1 MKKRPFFRMVSTLA
15 AIWVL
20 AQSGGV
26 LAYSVRQ
33 STIESEDDSRLTSL
47 HQLME
52 KQAFSTAADREK
64 AMEGAEYL
72 LFDSAYAA
80 VEGGTFPYPNSGG
93 YVMNVDDGIY
103 QVKVKAAGC
112 YAYSKYA
119 SYVSYGEFGEKC
131 WLRDGGGR
139 EITHTDELTGEILR
153 DFLLRYGQMGEHLRL
168 DGVHSVTFL
177 AGDEEGFYFTEYSS
191 DNDPF
196 IRLRYVTYEDFAAS
210 AQKENTAIW
219 FLDSNPME
227 NDEDS
232 GNILPQP
239 EEAQDIQVLVYLNP
253 SYSHQVELTVKS
265 GEAVG
270 ALPVPEGVE
279 GAVFAGWY
287 THAISGE
294 RVTEATVFQGIS
306 SVVLY
311 PRYQPVAAGER
322 HTVTLQNQQDGS
334 NLGICQAVNGDV
346 WNLPEPVMQ
355 GYVFAGWYDGE
366 GRLYRNG
373 DTIALS
379 GDMVLY
385 AAFEKSAAQTTITLQ
400 IGNPLMT
407 INGVEQ
413 MIDPQGTVPVL
424 RQDRTLL
431 PVRAVM
437 EGLGGTVEWDGA
449 NQAVSLTRGEQTL
462 FLRIG
467 STVAWDKDGA
477 RFILDSEPILL
488 NDRTMLPIRFV
499 VEYFGG
505 TVEWVG
511 ETQTVEIVG

>member
-1 MKKRPFFRMVSTLA
+1 MKRGWFGKLA
-15 AIWVL
+15 AVL
-20 AQSGGV
+20 AAVGILMQSGGA

-33 STIESEDDSRLTSL
+33 STIESEEDSRLASL

-52 KQAFSTAADREK
+52 NQAFSTAADREK
-64 AMEGAEYL
+64 AMAGVEYL

-80 VEGGTFPYPNSGG
+80 VEGGAFPYSNSGG
-93 YVMNVDDGIY
+93 YVTYVDDGIY
-103 QVKVKAAGC
+103 QAEVKAAGC

-119 SYVSYGEFGEKC
+119 SYVIYGDFGEKR
-131 WLRDGGGR
+131 WISDENGR
-139 EITHTDELTGEILR
+139 EITHTDELTGKILR
-153 DFLLRYGQMGEHLRL
+153 DFLLRYGQVGEHLRL
-168 DGVHSVTFL
+168 DKVHSVTFL

-210 AQKENTAIW
+210 AQKENTSVW

-227 NDEDS
+227 NDQDT
-232 GNILPQP
+232 GNLPLQP
-239 EEAQDIQVLVYLNP
+239 EEAQNIQVLVYLDP
-253 SYSHQVELTVKS
+253 AYSRQVELTVKY

-270 ALPVPEGVE
+270 TLPVPESVE
-279 GAVFAGWY
+279 GYAFAGWY
-287 THAISGE
+287 TDAYAGE
-294 RVTEATVFQGIS
+294 QVTEATVFQGIS

-311 PRYQPVAAGER
+311 PRYQPVSAGER
-322 HTVTLQNQQDGS
+322 YTVTLRNQEDGS
-334 NLGICQAVNGDV
+334 SLGICQAVNGDV
-346 WNLPEPVMQ
+346 WALPEPAMQ
-355 GYVFAGWYDGE
+355 GYVFAGWYDEE
-366 GRLYRNG
+366 GRPYHNG
-373 DTIALS
+373 ETIALS

-385 AAFEKSAAQTTITLQ
+385 AAFEKTARTAITLQ
-400 IGNPLMT
+400 IGNPLMI

-413 MIDPQGTVPVL
+413 MIDAQGTVPVL

-437 EGLGGTVEWDGA
+437 EGLGGTVEWDGVT
-449 NQAVSLTRGEQTL
+449 QAVSLSLGERTL

-467 STVAWDKDGA
+467 STSAWDKDGVW
-477 RFILDSEPILL
+477 FTLDSEPILL

-511 ETQTVEIVG
+511 ETQTVKIMG

>member
-1 MKKRPFFRMVSTLA
+1 MRKRPFFRMISALA
-15 AIWVL
+15 ALWMLV
-20 AQSGGV
+20 QSGGV

-33 STIESEDDSRLTSL
+33 STIESEEDSRLASL

-52 KQAFSTAADREK
+52 KQTFASAEDREK
-64 AMEGAEYL
+64 AMAGGEYL

-103 QVKVKAAGC
+103 QAEVKAAGC

-119 SYVSYGEFGEKC
+119 SYVIYGEFGEKR
-131 WLRDGGGR
+131 WLQDKDGR

-153 DFLLRYGQMGEHLRL
+153 DFLLRYGQVGEHLRL
-168 DGVHSVTFL
+168 DKVHSVTFL

-227 NDEDS
+227 NDEN
-232 GNILPQP
+232 GENVLPQP
-239 EEAQDIQVLVYLNP
+239 EEGQDIRVLVYLNP
-253 SYSHQVELTVKS
+253 DYSRQVELAMKS

-270 ALPVPEGVE
+270 SLPVPESVE
-279 GAVFAGWY
+279 GYVFAGWY
-287 THAISGE
+287 TDPLAGE
-294 RVTEATVFQGIS
+294 QVSEATLFQGIS

-311 PRYQPVAAGER
+311 PRYQTAAAGER
-322 HTVTLQNQQDGS
+322 YTITLQNRQDGS
-334 NLGICQAVNGDV
+334 NLGICQAVNGDL
-346 WNLPEPVMQ
+346 WNLPQPVMQ

-366 GRLYRNG
+366 GTPYYNG
-373 DTIALS
+373 KTIALS

-385 AAFEKSAAQTTITLQ
+385 AAFEKAPETTITLQ

-431 PVRAVM
+431 PVRAVV

-449 NQAVSLTRGEQTL
+449 NQTVCLTRGEQKL

-467 STVAWDKDGA
+467 STSAWDNEGA
-477 RFILDSEPILL
+477 RFTLDSQPILL

-511 ETQTVEIVG
+511 ETQMVKIVG

>member
-1 MKKRPFFRMVSTLA
+1 MRKKPFFRMISALA
-15 AIWVL
+15 AIWFLV
-20 AQSGGV
+20 QSGSA

-33 STIESEDDSRLTSL
+33 STIENKEDSRLASL
-47 HQLME
+47 QQLME
-52 KQAFSTAADREK
+52 KQAFATAADREK
-64 AMEGAEYL
+64 AIEGAEYL
-72 LFDSAYAA
+72 LFDSPYAA

-93 YVMNVDDGIY
+93 YVMNVDDGTY
-103 QVKVKAAGC
+103 QVEVKAAGC

-119 SYVSYGEFGEKC
+119 SYVIYGDFGEKR
-131 WLRDGGGR
+131 WLQDKDGQ
-139 EITHTDELTGEILR
+139 EIAHTDELTGEILR

-168 DGVHSVTFL
+168 DKVHSVTFL

-196 IRLRYVTYEDFAAS
+196 IRLRYVTYENFAAS

-227 NDEDS
+227 NGEN
-232 GNILPQP
+232 GENILPEP
-239 EEAQDIQVLVYLNP
+239 EEAQDIQVVVYLDP
-253 SYSHQVELTVKS
+253 DYSRQVELTVKS

-270 ALPVPEGVE
+270 ALPVPESVE

-287 THAISGE
+287 TDPLAGE
-294 RVTEATVFQGIS
+294 QVTEVTVFQNIS
-306 SVVLY
+306 SVILY
-311 PRYQPVAAGER
+311 PRYQPAAAGER
-322 HTVTLQNQQDGS
+322 YTVTLQNRQDGS

-346 WNLPEPVMQ
+346 WNLPEPAMQ

-366 GRLYRNG
+366 GTPYYNG
-373 DTIALS
+373 ETIALS
-379 GDMVLY
+379 GNMVLY
-385 AAFEKSAAQTTITLQ
+385 AVFEKAPETTITLQ
-400 IGNPLMT
+400 IGNPSMT
-407 INGVEQ
+407 INGMEQ

-437 EGLGGTVEWDGA
+437 EGLGGTVEWDGKT
-449 NQAVSLTRGEQTL
+449 QTVSLTRGQQTL

-467 STVAWDKDGA
+467 STSAWDNEGA
-477 RFILDSEPILL
+477 WFTLDSQPILL

-505 TVEWVG
+505 TVEWIG
-511 ETQTVEIVG
+511 ETQTVKIMG